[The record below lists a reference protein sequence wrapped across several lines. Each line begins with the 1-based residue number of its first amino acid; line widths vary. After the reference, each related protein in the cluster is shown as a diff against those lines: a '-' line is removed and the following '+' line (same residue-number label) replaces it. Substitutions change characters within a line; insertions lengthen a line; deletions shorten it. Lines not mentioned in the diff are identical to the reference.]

1 MSEFKKLS
9 NDKMSKLILSK
20 KKYMNW
26 FLERFLERKINN
38 YKIINK
44 LDNKEINE
52 LDVIELLKQE
62 LETSNAHTKNKT
74 VDLLVK
80 TPNEIIDVE
89 VNNIFDNNTK
99 KRNFAYMSNI
109 YSNSLE
115 HGQSY
120 DEQPKCT
127 QINICKNIEEIYD
140 YDNHCLLGENYKN
153 KFIDNIN
160 FLVYDVAKYKKILY
174 TDNKKLIGKYAHIII
189 FDCNEEELKL
199 LGKYNEMAKEIGE
212 MIKKYNDDNI
222 YNFMTSAESYEKL
235 HRAQLKTAKEKA
247 MKEGFKEG
255 IEPGIEH
262 GLEQGIEQGI
272 EQGLEQGFEQGREIT
287 KLQTAIS
294 LLKEK
299 IPLDI
304 IARAT
309 GYSQEYLKTLHL

>member
-9 NDKMSKLILSK
+9 NDKMSKLILSN

-26 FLERFLERKINN
+26 FLERFLERKIEN

-44 LDNKEINE
+44 IDNKEINE
-52 LDVIELLKQE
+52 SDVIELLKQE
-62 LETSNAHTKNKT
+62 LETSNVHTKNKT

-89 VNNIFDNNTK
+89 VNNTFDKNTR

-120 DEQPKCT
+120 DEQPRCT
-127 QINICKNIEEIYD
+127 QINICNNIDYD

-153 KFIDNIN
+153 KFVDNIN

-174 TDNKKLIGKYAHIII
+174 TDNKKLIDKYAHIII
-189 FDCNEEELKL
+189 FDCNEEELEL

-235 HRAQLKTAKEKA
+235 HRAQLKTAKEEA
-247 MKEGFKEG
+247 MKEGYQE
-255 IEPGIEH
+255 
-262 GLEQGIEQGI
+262 GIEQGI
-272 EQGLEQGFEQGREIT
+272 EQGREIT

-304 IARAT
+304 ISRTT
-309 GYSQEYLKTLHL
+309 GYSQEYIKTLRI